1 MRNLKRALSLALA
14 SVMLLGMMVVGTSA
28 SYTDVTSKNNQE
40 AIEVLQ
46 KVGIMTGDDKGN
58 FNPDQKVTRNEMAV
72 IMCNLLDYTVASYK
86 GTSKFTDVPAWAEPY
101 VAACYTNGI
110 IAGYSATT
118 FGGNDSVTTGQA
130 ALMLLKAL
138 GYFQYASDF
147 GDDWLVATTSQGAK
161 VSLFD
166 DVDTGAR
173 EALTRND
180 VAQMVLNALKADMV
194 DYTGNGGTTVKGDG
208 FEITT
213 GKATYAARTSNSS
226 KYNAITNERAN
237 GAAKNTVQLGEE
249 LYSGDLKM
257 TEDIHDAYGRPATR
271 WEYKLDKIG
280 DYTDEPLA
288 VYTAKVSKG
297 TLYSLLGKDRLDDIN
312 KGNNTLTIV
321 NDGATTVYTK
331 NTADTT
337 AGTVAFDTPA
347 RAKFFVNN
355 SSEAYAKGEA
365 NEAAKGVQT
374 EVYRNDDGDVTIATI
389 HYYVM
394 KATANYSEAKGELQV
409 SVKTGS
415 ANVSRLYDEDFDLSG
430 YKKDDYIIYTY
441 VNNAVED
448 ILPATLVTG
457 DVSAYSSGNSVTLAG
472 TKYSYSKTVKSGD
485 KNTEYRVGD
494 TASVVLDPFGYIV
507 LVDDAAVSVGNY
519 AYVDGVAKK
528 SGLGTDYIA
537 KLYFTDGTKAEVTL
551 NDVYL
556 YQTTAGDT
564 ATSLTKVDLAGLK
577 NTTGKTDVNIGT
589 DSNAYLDGW
598 YTFSKNSSGEYTI
611 RAVAAGAQN
620 LTASGAIAGEKV
632 AFATG
637 LKGNANTVMIVD
649 DGDDVTV
656 YTGIKNFPDIGTTTA
671 IKALKEKADATKAY
685 IGVVLVKTTASVDS
699 KDSKTLMYVL
709 NEDTH
714 YVDSVDNERIDVMN
728 VIVDGVVKQIKAKHG
743 DLSEYTL
750 YTKVKEDSSNNY
762 FKGSEEFKDK
772 VDSKY
777 VNTDLDG
784 TQTLSYSKSS
794 LTVGSVSYLVGDD
807 TKITLVMRPVK
818 DSGGTSFTAESLLM
832 KNKVMTDPAADYE
845 YALATDGDN
854 LDSLFNG
861 YKLKGTLSVI
871 KDSTDSDLAD
881 TIVLVVNGVK
891 NP

>member
-1 MRNLKRALSLALA
+1 MKKLLALVLA
-14 SVMLLGMMVVGTSA
+14 LVMSMSL
-28 SYTDVTSKNNQE
+28 VTISNAAFKDANSIDYKE
-40 AIEVLQ
+40 AVEVMN
-46 KVGIMTGDDKGN
+46 KVGVLIGDEKGN
-58 FNPDQKVTRNEMAV
+58 FNAKDTLTRGQAAKIV
-72 IMCNLLDYTVASYK
+72 AYLDLGGKTADAIK
-86 GTSKFTDVPAWAEPY
+86 GTGTVFTDVKATSWYAGYVEYCAGAGY
-101 VAACYTNGI
+101 VAGV
-110 IAGYSATT
+110 
-118 FGGNDSVTTGQA
+118 GGGKFDPEAKVTGVQFA
-130 ALMLLKAL
+130 KMLLCAL
-138 GYFQYASDF
+138 GYKAEVEGYTGSDYTIAIAR
-147 GDDWLVATTSQGAK
+147 DANKND
-161 VSLFD
+161 LFD
-166 DVDTGAR
+166 GLSIVTSAN
-173 EALTRND
+173 LTREQ
-180 VAQMVLNALKADMV
+180 AAKMAFNALKATV
-194 DYTGNGGTTVKGDG
+194 VEYQGGTNVTTSDGTSVVVNAERKEVVNTSYNYAGDATDAAGKG
-208 FEITT
+208 TQ
-213 GKATYAARTSNSS
+213 
-226 KYNAITNERAN
+226 
-237 GAAKNTVQLGEE
+237 QLCEK

-321 NDGATTVYTK
+321 NDGGATVYTK
-331 NTADTT
+331 KADDNK
-337 AGTVAFDTPA
+337 AGTKAFDNTA

-409 SVKTGS
+409 SVKTGG
-415 ANVSRLYDEDFDLSG
+415 ANVSRLDDDDFDLSG

-441 VNNAVED
+441 VNGSVED

-457 DVSAYSSGNSVTLAG
+457 EVTAYSSGNNVTLAG
-472 TKYSYSKTVKSGD
+472 TKYSYSKTVKPAD
-485 KNTEYRVGD
+485 KSTEYRVGD
-494 TASVVLDPFGYIV
+494 TASVVLDQFGYIV
-507 LVDDAAVSVGNY
+507 LVDNAAVSVGNY

-556 YQTTAGDT
+556 YQKTDGTT
-564 ATSLTKVDLAGLK
+564 ATSLTKVDLAALK
-577 NTTGKTDVNIGT
+577 NTTGQTNVNIGT
-589 DSNAYLDGW
+589 DRNAYLDGW

-611 RAVAAGAQN
+611 RAVAAGAQK
-620 LTASGAIAGEKV
+620 LDASGAITGEKV
-632 AFATG
+632 TFSNG
-637 LKGNANTVMIVD
+637 LKGNSNTVMIVD
-649 DGDDVTV
+649 DGDDITV
-656 YTGIKNFPDIGTTTA
+656 YTGIKNFPDIKSTTA

-709 NEDTH
+709 DEDTH
-714 YVDSVDNERIDVMN
+714 YVKSEDNERIDVMN
-728 VIVDGVVKQIKAKHG
+728 VIVDGVVKQVEAKHG

-762 FKGSEEFKDK
+762 FKGSETFATKALA
-772 VDSKY
+772 DSKY
-777 VNTDLDG
+777 VNTPLDG

-794 LTVGSVSYLVGDD
+794 LTVGDVSYLIGDD

-818 DSGGTSFTAESLLM
+818 SSGSFTAESLTM
-832 KNKVMTDPAADYE
+832 KNNVMTDPAADYE

-861 YKLKGTLSVI
+861 YKLTGTLSVI

-881 TIVLVVNGVK
+881 TIVLVVNGVTAI
-891 NP
+891 